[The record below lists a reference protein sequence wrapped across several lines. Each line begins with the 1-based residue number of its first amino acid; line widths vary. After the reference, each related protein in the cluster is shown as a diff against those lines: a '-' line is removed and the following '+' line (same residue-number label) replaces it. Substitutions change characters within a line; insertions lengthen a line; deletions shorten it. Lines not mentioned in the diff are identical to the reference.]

1 MKKGQEESGYMDAWL
16 RRYYNNMCSSFDSRI
31 TNARNA
37 VKEGGDVFGN
47 YYMSQVYSNAY
58 ASKTGM
64 NDRTEA
70 MLDFV
75 ERWHCG
81 ESLDGMKSGSM
92 VGKKSKK
99 AQSYGRVLVLHG
111 HPGDGKTTFCK
122 KAVYAHC
129 REGWLQSE
137 FSSESYPEF
146 SAKLSSEPSMES
158 PVLVF
163 SLNKDDNVVKF
174 LKNDEND
181 LLLTEAVRLRDSSM
195 CARYQGKL
203 EELRGALVIFD
214 GYDELSSE
222 LVNVK
227 NADSFIKFCGK
238 AADFA
243 KKYNCNVVVT
253 SRTMC
258 IADEL
263 RRNSSD
269 SGGISIASFAPMTE
283 EQQEAMVDR
292 MQELDSD
299 VDLDL
304 DEDSEGA
311 SGERRESRT
320 YGKNDK
326 AKTRKKLSEY
336 RKVLPKL
343 RENEKLK
350 ELLEIPSLFR
360 MVVTCRFDGDGI
372 DIKTEAELFKHLFDK
387 LLSYKDREKD
397 EETLISK
404 YEEIASRIF
413 CDDSEDTC
421 IFGKED
427 GDDDR
432 ELLYVFITKND
443 DNETGRLG
451 FLHKSFYQY
460 FLARFIVTSLS
471 GCWRKKPILNC
482 GKAVGQDVQDKV
494 LCRLGRLL
502 SSVGCNSC
510 EDKHEPSCRFK
521 RLFFVLSS
529 HKITD
534 LFIWKMITQI
544 VELEADEKRFDREM
558 IRAMLKWLC
567 DTKSIA
573 EILNKMQPDVTGI
586 AAQAAEYAIFNS
598 VSSLAAA
605 EMGCA
610 VGDETDVLPRNRIA
624 YGGHEYENIC
634 KMLCRGDYSGIYLA
648 GLNLE
653 GCDLSQA
660 NLRNADLRGAWLR
673 GEDTKLSGVEL
684 LGAKLAGV
692 HMEEADLSGAS
703 LKNAAC
709 YERDEGTDK
718 ERFICLNKANLRD
731 ADLSN
736 VDMRKASMK
745 EAKLERAF
753 LEGARLDGANLY
765 NSHLEGANLK
775 GVSMVE
781 SSLEECHLEGAVL
794 DEADLLRSKLKEKA
808 RLDNAQLRGACLEE
822 VELSGTKLSGV
833 DLRNAC
839 FLKAEISQDTVF
851 GGADFENAFL
861 SVEQYEIIRSSEVEH
876 RFLGLKTEQP
886 FGLRLGL
893 QNALKNGRNITF
905 GRYPHGSDGSIEPL
919 KWRILDRSY
928 GRVLLISEEL
938 IDCHVYHDKL
948 EDITWEKCSLRKW
961 LNEEFIFKAFDEQE
975 RSRIVKV
982 CNQNRDNPWWGTKG
996 GKATWD
1002 RVFALSIEEADKYF
1016 DDYMD
1021 RRAAVTPYAK
1031 SPHEGKRGSGVS
1043 NTYKTTEGKWVGW
1056 WFLRSPGPSSL
1067 SAAYIRH
1074 FGVVDNRGFAVHGS
1088 SVSVRPA
1095 LWLHL

>member
-1 MKKGQEESGYMDAWL
+1 VA
-16 RRYYNNMCSSFDSRI
+16 
-31 TNARNA
+31 
-37 VKEGGDVFGN
+37 
-47 YYMSQVYSNAY
+47 
-58 ASKTGM
+58 
-64 NDRTEA
+64 
-70 MLDFV
+70 
-75 ERWHCG
+75 
-81 ESLDGMKSGSM
+81 
-92 VGKKSKK
+92 
-99 AQSYGRVLVLHG
+99 
-111 HPGDGKTTFCK
+111 
-122 KAVYAHC
+122 
-129 REGWLQSE
+129 
-137 FSSESYPEF
+137 
-146 SAKLSSEPSMES
+146 
-158 PVLVF
+158 
-163 SLNKDDNVVKF
+163 KF
-174 LKNDEND
+174 LENDEND
-181 LLLTEAVRLRDSSM
+181 LLLTEAVRLRDSTM
-195 CARYQGKL
+195 GARYQGKL

-238 AADFA
+238 ADYFA

-269 SGGISIASFAPMTE
+269 FGGISIASFAPMTE

-299 VDLDL
+299 
-304 DEDSEGA
+304 EDPEGA
-311 SGERRESRT
+311 SGERRESST
-320 YGKNDK
+320 YGKNDNTK
-326 AKTRKKLSEY
+326 NREKLSEY

-360 MVVTCRFDGDGI
+360 MIVTCRFDGDGI

-451 FLHKSFYQY
+451 FLHRSFYQY

-482 GKAVGQDVQDKV
+482 GKAVGQDVQDKG

-502 SSVGCNSC
+502 SPVGCNSC

-534 LFIWKMITQI
+534 LFTWKMITQI
-544 VELEADEKRFDREM
+544 VELEDDEKRFDREM

-567 DTKSIA
+567 DTENIA
-573 EILNKMQPDVTGI
+573 EILRKVQPDVTGI
-586 AAQAAEYAIFNS
+586 AAQAAERAIFNS

-610 VGDETDVLPRNRIA
+610 AGDETDVFPRNRIA

-634 KMLCRGDYSGIYLA
+634 RMLRRGDYSYIYLA

-653 GCDLSQA
+653 GCDLSHA
-660 NLRNADLRGAWLR
+660 NLRNADLRGAWLW
-673 GEDTKLSGVEL
+673 GGNTKLSGADL
-684 LGAKLAGV
+684 SGAKLAGV
-692 HMEEADLSGAS
+692 HMEAADLSGAS
-703 LKNAAC
+703 LKNAVC
-709 YERDEGTDK
+709 YEHDEGTDK
-718 ERFICLNKANLRD
+718 ERFIHLDKADLTE

-736 VDMRKASMK
+736 ADMRKASVK
-745 EAKLERAF
+745 EAKLERAL

-765 NSHLEGANLK
+765 NSRLEGADLK

-794 DEADLLRSKLKEKA
+794 DEADLSRAKLKEKA

-822 VELSGTKLSGV
+822 AELSGTKLPGA

-851 GGADFENAFL
+851 RGADFENALL
-861 SVEQYEIIRSSEVEH
+861 SGEQYNTIRSSEKGH
-876 RFLGLKTEQP
+876 MFFGLKTEQP
-886 FGLRLGL
+886 SGLRLGL
-893 QNALKNGRNITF
+893 QNAFKNGRNITF

-919 KWRILDRSY
+919 KWRVLDRSY
-928 GRVLLISEEL
+928 DRVLLITEEL
-938 IDCHVYHDKL
+938 IDCHVYHDEF
-948 EDITWEKCSLRKW
+948 EDVTWEKCSLRKW
-961 LNEEFIFKAFDEQE
+961 LNEDFIFNAFDEQE

-982 CNQNRDNPWWGTKG
+982 CNQNRDNPLWGTKG

-1002 RVFALSIEEADKYF
+1002 RIFALSIEDANKNF
-1016 DDYMD
+1016 DNDVD
-1021 RRAAVTPYAK
+1021 RRAAVTPYAQ
-1031 SPHEGKRGSGVS
+1031 SPHEGKRGSYVS
-1043 NTYKTTEGKWVGW
+1043 KKHKTICGEWTGRW
-1056 WFLRSPGPSSL
+1056 WLRSPGFSGFN
-1067 SAAYIRH
+1067 AAYVISVGEVREYGH
-1074 FGVVDNRGFAVHGS
+1074 NVNLF